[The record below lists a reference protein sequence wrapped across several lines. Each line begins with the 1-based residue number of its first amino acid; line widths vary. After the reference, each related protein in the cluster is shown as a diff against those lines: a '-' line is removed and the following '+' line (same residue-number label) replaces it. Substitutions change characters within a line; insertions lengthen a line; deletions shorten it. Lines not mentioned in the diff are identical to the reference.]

1 MISKTVFTAV
11 LALASTAALAQDGP
25 FHPGPVIP
33 DFGAVASVEQE
44 MQIPADAEF
53 RIAFDVNTAAEPG
66 EINRTFA
73 SAARFLNMHVE
84 AGVPEDRIHLAII
97 VHGRAVHDVSSAE
110 FYATHN
116 DGAESANAAAVAEL
130 QRHGVR
136 FYVCGQSA
144 AYYRVS
150 NADLLPG
157 VEMALSAM
165 TAHALLQQQGYTLNP
180 F

>member
-1 MISKTVFTAV
+1 MKPTIAI
-11 LALASTAALAQDGP
+11 AAALAFSSTPSTAQQGP

-33 DFGAVASVEQE
+33 DFGPVASVEQDVE
-44 MQIPADAEF
+44 IPADAEF
-53 RIAFDVNTAAEPG
+53 RVVFDTSSIADAG

-73 SAARFLNMHVE
+73 SAARFLNMHAE
-84 AGVPEDRIHLAII
+84 AGVPEERIHLAIVI
-97 VHGRAVHDVSSAE
+97 HGRAVYDVANAE
-110 FYATHN
+110 SYAAHN
-116 DGAESANAAAVAEL
+116 DGAENGNIEAVAEL

-136 FYVCGQSA
+136 FLVCGQSA
-144 AYYRVS
+144 AYYEVT

>member
-1 MISKTVFTAV
+1 MHSKWGIAAV
-11 LALASTAALAQDGP
+11 LMLASAASQSDA
-25 FHPGPVIP
+25 FHPGSVIP
-33 DFGAVASVEQE
+33 GFGNVASVEQD
-44 MQIPADAEF
+44 MAIPADAEF
-53 RIAFDVNTAAEPG
+53 RVVFDVSTATDPV
-66 EINRTFA
+66 EINRTFV

-84 AGVPEDRIHLAII
+84 AGVPEDRIHLAIV
-97 VHGRAVHDVSSAE
+97 VHGRAVNDVARAD
-110 FYATHN
+110 FYAVHN
-116 DGAESANAAAVAEL
+116 GRAESANAAAVAEL

-144 AYYRVS
+144 AYYEVS